1 MESASGVGCGQ
12 ASGRTNSPRAPRY
25 PPPRSLTPPQDR
37 GTEQRS
43 QSEFLQPYS
52 ALGPVETMRRVAPA
66 LNGNMSVSHRR
77 EIINIKPHG

>member
-1 MESASGVGCGQ
+1 MWAGLWEDQQPQGSSV
-12 ASGRTNSPRAPRY
+12 
-25 PPPRSLTPPQDR
+25 PPRSLTPPQDR